1 MYCFL
6 QGTFLGLCW
15 VFVAVC
21 RLFLAAATTLWFW
34 CTGLVAPRHVES
46 SWTRDWTHVPC
57 ISRQIPNTSN
67 YRWCGEKERVLFL
80 VQSCHL
86 MRVWLGGSLVH
97 SSAPQILQLL
107 NSTAKVISRSDLL
120 GKDCVQVPSTDIGQ
134 WFSNKGIYFPL
145 VTRSMPGTSPEF
157 LWHPCPWYSQC
168 PRLLLKCLFLPPSA
182 GERFTLFFPN
192 GCIWSGR
199 RWNGEMP
206 RVKSGKLSPIK
217 ER

>member
-1 MYCFL
+1 M
-6 QGTFLGLCW
+6 
-15 VFVAVC
+15 
-21 RLFLAAATTLWFW
+21 
-34 CTGLVAPRHVES
+34 ES

-67 YRWCGEKERVLFL
+67 YHWCGEKERVLLL

-107 NSTAKVISRSDLL
+107 NSTAKVISISGLL

-145 VTRSMPGTSPEF
+145 VTRSMPGTSPESF
-157 LWHPCPWYSQC
+157 MAPLPMILSMPETPSEVSFPTTLGWWTFYP
-168 PRLLLKCLFLPPSA
+168 LFSKWLYLV
-182 GERFTLFFPN
+182 RKKVK
-192 GCIWSGR
+192 W
-199 RWNGEMP
+199 WNATH
-206 RVKSGKLSPIK
+206 
-217 ER
+217 